1 MLSYSDKA
9 AIWLHKPTTLN
20 QPLFQMPLIGYV
32 TGSQGALFFGV
43 GLPAFF
49 AVMNAYGI
57 TYALIPL
64 GAVAAFALVRPPV
77 VGYEARLAVLVWYY
91 VRRRRRRTVRSAALA
106 VPVPASLSIPKR
118 ARTSRAAGR
127 PAEPLRV
134 RGAGRPVEIS
144 MVLRTGGNRVRRG
157 RVRIMLDG
165 SGIKTAVP
173 SGTGRVGVILHP
185 EDCVGTRTISIHE
198 VDGDDAAGAL
208 LVSKEVVFEG

>member
-9 AIWLHKPTTLN
+9 AIWFHKPTALN

-32 TGSQGALFFGV
+32 TGSQGALFFGA

-49 AVMNAYGI
+49 VVMNAYGI
-57 TYALIPL
+57 TYALVPL
-64 GAVAAFALVRPPV
+64 GAVAAFALIRPPV
-77 VGYEARLAVLVWYY
+77 MGYETRLAVLVWYY
-91 VRRRRRRTVRSAALA
+91 VRRRRPRTVRSAALA
-106 VPVPASLSIPKR
+106 VPVPASLSVPKR
-118 ARTSRAAGR
+118 AKAAKGAGR

-144 MVLRTGGNRVRRG
+144 MVLRTGGNRARRG

-173 SGTGRVGVILHP
+173 SGAGRVSIILHP

-208 LVSKEVVFEG
+208 LVSKEVIFEG

>member
-1 MLSYSDKA
+1 MSYSDKA
-9 AIWLHKPTTLN
+9 AIWFHKPTTLN
-20 QPLFQMPLIGYV
+20 QPLFQMPVVGYV

-43 GLPAFF
+43 GLPTFF

-77 VGYEARLAVLVWYY
+77 VGYETRLAILVWYY
-91 VRRRRRRTVRSAALA
+91 VRRRRRITVRSAALA

-118 ARTSRAAGR
+118 AKASRAAGR

-144 MVLRTGGNRVRRG
+144 MVLRTGGNRAWRG

-173 SGTGRVGVILHP
+173 SGTGRVSVILHP

-198 VDGDDAAGAL
+198 VDGDDTAGAL

>member
-9 AIWLHKPTTLN
+9 AIWFHKPTTLN
-20 QPLFQMPLIGYV
+20 QPLFQMPVVGYV

-77 VGYEARLAVLVWYY
+77 VGYETRLAILVWYY
-91 VRRRRRRTVRSAALA
+91 VRRHRRRMVKSAALA

-118 ARTSRAAGR
+118 AKASRAAGR

-173 SGTGRVGVILHP
+173 SGAGRVSVILHP

>member
-9 AIWLHKPTTLN
+9 AIWFHKPTTLN
-20 QPLFQMPLIGYV
+20 QPLFQMPLVGYV

-77 VGYEARLAVLVWYY
+77 AGYETRLAILVWYY

-118 ARTSRAAGR
+118 AKAAGR

-144 MVLRTGGNRVRRG
+144 MVLRTGGNRARRG

-173 SGTGRVGVILHP
+173 SGTGRVSVILHP

-198 VDGDDAAGAL
+198 VDGNDAAGAL

>member
-1 MLSYSDKA
+1 MSYSDKA
-9 AIWLHKPTTLN
+9 AIWFHKPTTLN
-20 QPLFQMPLIGYV
+20 QPLFQMPVVGYV
-32 TGSQGALFFGV
+32 TGSQGALFFGM

-77 VGYEARLAVLVWYY
+77 VGYETRLAILVWYY
-91 VRRRRRRTVRSAALA
+91 VRRHRRKTVKSAALA

-118 ARTSRAAGR
+118 AKASRAAGR

-144 MVLRTGGNRVRRG
+144 MVLRTGGNRARRG

-173 SGTGRVGVILHP
+173 SGAGRVSVILHP